1 MTSRRAQRRAAQP
14 RLVQQLPT
22 GDELWQLT
30 TPLGDVLHVLPAI
43 DDAWP
48 PELKNAVA
56 RRRRATLSGR
66 CECAVQDAH
75 LEPWPWRH
83 ADGSLVYPW
92 RDLCRVAVDLG
103 AAVRSP
109 KRMRSRAQT
118 ERERAR
124 ARQQGNQA

>member
-14 RLVQQLPT
+14 RLIHQLPT
-22 GDELWQLT
+22 GDELWQLS

-66 CECAVQDAH
+66 CACGARFRVLGQDAAGVMH
-75 LEPWPWRH
+75 AGMEHERDCPASDDHCTELLRRWRTN
-83 ADGSLVYPW
+83 GGTP
-92 RDLCRVAVDLG
+92 
-103 AAVRSP
+103 
-109 KRMRSRAQT
+109 
-118 ERERAR
+118 
-124 ARQQGNQA
+124 